1 MKRTILIFG
10 GLAACILILFELSKL
25 SMISSSINE
34 DIFIAVAGVLF
45 VGVGYLLSRFFSK
58 KSTSTNSNNA
68 LDEVALNKTGLSKR
82 EYEIL
87 QSMAL
92 GNSNAEIGDTLF
104 ISEST
109 VKTHVSNILLKL
121 NAKRRT
127 QAVQIGR
134 DLNIIH

>member
-1 MKRTILIFG
+1 M
-10 GLAACILILFELSKL
+10 
-25 SMISSSINE
+25 NE
-34 DIFIAVAGVLF
+34 DIFIAVSGVLF

-58 KSTSTNSNNA
+58 KSKLHNHSDL
-68 LDEVALNKTGLSKR
+68 LDKVALAKTGLSKR

-87 QSMAL
+87 ESMAL
-92 GNSNAEIGDTLF
+92 GKSNAEIGDQLF

-109 VKTHVSNILLKL
+109 VKTHVSNILVKL